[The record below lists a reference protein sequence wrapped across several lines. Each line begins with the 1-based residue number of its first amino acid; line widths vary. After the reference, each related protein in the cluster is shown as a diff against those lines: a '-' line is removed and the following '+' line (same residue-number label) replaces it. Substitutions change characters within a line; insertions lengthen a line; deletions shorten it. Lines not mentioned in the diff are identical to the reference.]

1 MDGTLI
7 DSNGIWKDVDIAFL
21 KKRGFA
27 YTRAYYE
34 GVAHTIFPLAAKF
47 TKEYCHLS
55 ESTEEIMAEWME
67 MAGDAYATRV
77 PVKPGV
83 QAYLDR
89 CRAAGERMI
98 VLTSSVPAHCRAALG
113 HLGLLP
119 YFETIIFAHD
129 LGIEKK
135 NPEIYHLAARQLG
148 VRESECDPDGAERLF
163 SDISIVSR
171 LLISGIAICYGTGRF
186 FSHRP
191 KTLRTDCHIL
201 VNLKDVRAFFTF
213 QVEIYSGL
221 LYNISCVPAFR
232 VQESGHISHFFQ
244 PGSTIFK
251 GGKLNE
257 KVPCNDPRARDGSV
271 PRRLRRR

>member
-1 MDGTLI
+1 MLIFDMDGTLI

-119 YFETIIFAHD
+119 YFEPIIFAHD

-148 VRESECDPDGAERLF
+148 VRESECTMFDDSVEALRGAKSAGMRTVGVADPYFAREQDALRAVCDRYIESF
-163 SDISIVSR
+163 EE
-171 LLISGIAICYGTGRF
+171 LLSP
-186 FSHRP
+186 SS
-191 KTLRTDCHIL
+191 K
-201 VNLKDVRAFFTF
+201 
-213 QVEIYSGL
+213 
-221 LYNISCVPAFR
+221 
-232 VQESGHISHFFQ
+232 
-244 PGSTIFK
+244 GSA
-251 GGKLNE
+251 L
-257 KVPCNDPRARDGSV
+257 
-271 PRRLRRR
+271 

>member
-1 MDGTLI
+1 MLIFDMDGTLI

-148 VRESECDPDGAERLF
+148 VRESECTMFDDSVEALRGAK
-163 SDISIVSR
+163 SR
-171 LLISGIAICYGTGRF
+171 DAHRRCRRPVLRAGAGRAA
-186 FSHRP
+186 
-191 KTLRTDCHIL
+191 C
-201 VNLKDVRAFFTF
+201 
-213 QVEIYSGL
+213 
-221 LYNISCVPAFR
+221 
-232 VQESGHISHFFQ
+232 
-244 PGSTIFK
+244 
-251 GGKLNE
+251 
-257 KVPCNDPRARDGSV
+257 
-271 PRRLRRR
+271 RLRPVYREL